1 MYRKITKILMIVNL
15 HVISKTVLMF
25 PVTLLLPIIFI
36 MVFDYSTMKKG
47 VIDNVVYLRYV
58 LSSLEPQAWP
68 NAQ

>member
-1 MYRKITKILMIVNL
+1 MIVNL
-15 HVISKTVLMF
+15 YIISNTVIMF

-36 MVFDYSTMKKG
+36 VVFDYSTMNKG

-58 LSSLEPQAWP
+58 LSSLEPQAWL